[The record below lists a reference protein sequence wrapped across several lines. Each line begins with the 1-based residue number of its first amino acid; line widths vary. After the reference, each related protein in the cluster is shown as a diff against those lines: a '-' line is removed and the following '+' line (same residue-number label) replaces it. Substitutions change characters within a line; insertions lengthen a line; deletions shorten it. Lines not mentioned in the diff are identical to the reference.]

1 MYPRQRQQQVEF
13 EQILQLLCFKIH
25 DATGDYIFYI
35 DFFRFKENFFFL
47 FVSFI
52 IVLLQV
58 SPLYCTRYRPV
69 DRAIDQQ

>member
-35 DFFRFKENFFFL
+35 DLFRFKENCFFFL
-47 FVSFI
+47 
-52 IVLLQV
+52 
-58 SPLYCTRYRPV
+58 
-69 DRAIDQQ
+69 